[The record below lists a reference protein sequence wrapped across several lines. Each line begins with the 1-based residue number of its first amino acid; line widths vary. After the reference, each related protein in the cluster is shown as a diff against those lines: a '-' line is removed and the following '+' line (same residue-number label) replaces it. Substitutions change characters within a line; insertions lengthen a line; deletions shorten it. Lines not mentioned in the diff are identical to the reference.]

1 MGILYSR
8 SIGALSAKGDY
19 IFPIDNDDLFLDR
32 DVFSIV
38 SNVAIRGNFDIVEFK
53 GINAFQYG
61 SSISRNIK
69 DIKYS
74 NHKKNLALKQPE
86 LGDYPIRPTDKLGTY
101 NLSDVYLWNKC
112 ISTKLY
118 QKALNKLGEERYSRF
133 MLAGEDVLVVFVMFN
148 IAESFKFIG
157 KYGIYHI
164 SHEGSAFWLTK
175 SLEHHLKEFYLMD
188 AIINFSQNTDAH
200 RKLIPNV
207 IIKVLRLKYLQ
218 KIVEMNNY
226 GELLK
231 SILDKVL
238 KSNLYSESLKNEIIN
253 EGKNLK
259 FLNYTF

>member
-1 MGILYSR
+1 M
-8 SIGALSAKGDY
+8 
-19 IFPIDNDDLFLDR
+19 
-32 DVFSIV
+32 
-38 SNVAIRGNFDIVEFK
+38 
-53 GINAFQYG
+53 
-61 SSISRNIK
+61 
-69 DIKYS
+69 
-74 NHKKNLALKQPE
+74 
-86 LGDYPIRPTDKLGTY
+86 GDYPIKSTDKLGNY
-101 NLSDVYLWNKC
+101 NLIDVYLWNKC

-164 SHEGSAFWLTK
+164 SHRRSAYWLTK
-175 SLEHHLKEFYLMD
+175 PLEHDLNVFYLMD